1 MNPSFP
7 RGFTLARAT
16 NAERATS
23 VNASLPNFV
32 ALLCLWMA
40 AGLTLTG
47 LVTHLTVT
55 LITAS
60 PATETMIRNLPV
72 LFALVLAVQFGLV
85 YVVSGLLLRLQTPVA
100 ILLFLLYAAGNGV
113 WMAGVV
119 IVYVALPFDAALYVT
134 AGMFTLLAG
143 LVFLTKADLLHPGA
157 LLVMALVGG
166 VVATAT
172 NLVLHGT
179 LATLLVNGGCISVF
193 VVLFSYDRE
202 RLRWL
207 AIGTTGARDRV
218 RRLGPLGALM
228 LYTDLLNIVFLLLRR
243 SGQERQ

>member
-7 RGFTLARAT
+7 RGFTLARAAS
-16 NAERATS
+16 AERATS

-40 AGLTLTG
+40 GGLTLTG
-47 LVTHLTVT
+47 FVTHLTVT
-55 LITAS
+55 VITAS
-60 PATETMIRNLPV
+60 SATEKMIRNLPV
-72 LFALVLAVQFGLV
+72 LFALVVAAQFGLV
-85 YVVSGLLLRLQTPVA
+85 YVVSALLLRLRTPVA

-113 WMAGVV
+113 WIAGVV
-119 IVYVALPFDAALYVT
+119 IVYVAISIDAALYVT

-157 LLVMALVGG
+157 LPVMALVGG

-193 VVLFSYDRE
+193 VLLFSYDRE

-207 AIGTTGARDRV
+207 AIGTTGARGRV